1 MKRHQ
6 SRSAIQLFI
15 LLFLFISPQ
24 LVAQTNKLERNSTV
38 QSLFNYKTFH
48 AIKSIEP
55 LSQDRLKTTDRILLS
70 SNSKFEIWGLE
81 SEQAAA
87 DTVIKVLTANY
98 DRIADSLNTQLTNYV
113 TVDIYPDLSTFHAA
127 INWPSAPDW
136 AVGAAFGETNIH
148 MVSPYNPGPVHSF
161 SSIINVVTHELVHC
175 FVHNLKNGASVPIW
189 INEGSASYLA
199 FQATSTNQICDYIDQ
214 HGSIPT
220 LSELNNGSTYGN
232 IGGYSFGYSIVEF
245 IVTEVGGSDILSQF
259 IASGA
264 NYSILGFANETEF
277 QIAWQQFLGDQYPC
291 YVNDPITSIYDIQYT
306 TIAGDGTYPS
316 LLLDQLVTT
325 HGIVTAINYDGNG
338 NNFFISSQ
346 EAGPWKGIYVYNAD
360 TSPLIGDEVQLN
372 GTIIEFY
379 GITEIH
385 SPTVTIL
392 TSGNTV
398 PEPVIANTGN
408 LINSVNA
415 EAYEGCLIK
424 VENITVTQNEDN
436 LNQWYVDDGS
446 GACQI
451 DDKIFRYTDISL
463 GKQYQYIIGALDYS
477 FSEYGINPRFL
488 SDVLVKEEQ
497 SFVEPLIQ
505 NQWTTFTWPYNAY
518 MPEDSEGINGH
529 VGNAC
534 GYTSIARILHY
545 WEFPNNGIGNL
556 QFTDTW
562 GFSWDCDL
570 ENLNLDY
577 SKMPNYLPFDATQA
591 EYDETAKLFEAAG
604 AVGEKIKVW
613 ATGFEIYL
621 PAAFIDY
628 FKFSSNATIVNRE
641 NYTKQEWIDIFKNE
655 LDNGRPMVIVGRT
668 PDSPAPDEPGQITGH
683 WWICDGYNSAGEFYV
698 DYAFG
703 GIKGYW
709 DIDNLG
715 EVYTAYNRAVIGLQP
730 NTDIKTL
737 ELSFPNGG
745 ETIFANTEVDITWN
759 SINISDIKI
768 EFSEDN
774 GSNWE
779 EIIASTDAATQS
791 FNVTTSDIF
800 SDQCLIRITDV
811 NDETIFDVSESTF
824 TIDNTNSTGEL
835 DQELILKKISA
846 LNLHKMKHE
855 GSPFDVSIEVLS
867 ASTYQ
872 AQKPI
877 DALSFDVGYVDAS
890 GKVFVCEPTSSAQL
904 AVFDDITQ
912 AAIYYVCQSFLQY
925 YYQST
930 EMPLWFKCG
939 FAAYESD
946 MRIYDA
952 DIETAYNNYG
962 GTLTSFDVLN
972 NPISFEANNG
982 FAISYLFGEFVAV
995 FKSWSYNMIQEVNAS
1010 TIIPYSNW
1018 YNAATI
1024 EDLFDYLL
1032 RYLNARIFEGNEQ
1045 NRLKLGNE
1053 TEHFKYYYRGAEN
1066 FWAVEFPVIL
1076 EEAITEYKGLL
1087 DFDVFEKFSF
1097 LTMPICNYVTIGGG
1111 ECVNLRYTSGTAWS
1125 SGLWASSPDNAN
1137 DFDRF
1142 RRLIRHE
1149 LAHLVQQHLPVGN
1162 MTAWLNEGF
1171 AQFMGKGPYSQEDI
1185 DGLQSQTED
1194 QINKAINYFGHL
1206 PTYEDTKVYP
1216 GQSNVDYYLLGE
1228 IMLNFIYVNGGYP
1241 TIKDVMI
1248 NHETGIA
1255 NMGFSSVEDFM
1266 AAYYQY
1272 VNINYLKIEQPYY
1285 FTDYDAF
1292 ITKLNNLTSSTDSS
1306 AKLNTFW
1313 NNLIATGNFPFAIDT
1328 KVAFLYRGS
1337 SSSIN
1342 WAGMFNGWGA
1352 NTDAGTRL
1360 GVSDIWIF
1368 EKEFPKDTRCEY
1380 KIVRNGGE
1388 WLADPNNPHPLV
1400 GDYENSELWMP
1411 DYKTHTE
1418 LIPRSGIA
1426 KGSLSNNVLKN
1437 STNLGY
1443 TSQYRVYTPADY
1455 NNLSNLPTIYVT
1467 DGQNYL
1473 DDNVGKMVIVLD
1485 NLIADEIIKPVIAIF
1500 LDPRD
1505 PNNLFNDRRGNEYRN
1520 NIGFV
1525 NYVTQELIPDIDANY
1540 NTNAS
1545 ADARSIMGTSYG
1557 GYNAAYFCIKAPD
1570 FFHHIGMNSPY
1581 LHPNGNYSIDSDL
1594 QAANLDEMKLYL
1606 SYGTF
1611 DADGE
1616 RYFNRIKDIL
1626 DQKGKAFESTIIGD
1640 GHTWQ
1645 NWSRVIGDALKYF
1658 FPLSETVSLSLIS
1671 PNGGENYLP
1680 GSSINISWNSTL
1692 VSDVKIE
1699 FSENNGSNWEDI
1711 IASTSANTQSYN
1723 WTAPEITSSQCLIKI
1738 SDPTDAGLFDVS
1750 ETTFTIDNTQTFIS
1764 PYTPDENTVLLM
1776 HLDGDLTNS
1785 STLSG
1790 DGTQQG
1796 GGISYSTGAFLNFD
1810 QCLDLDGS
1818 SYITIPHNE
1827 NLNLTGDWTIEA
1839 WINITE
1845 FNPNTQ
1851 SVIVRKPGDTD
1862 NYLSNYAM
1870 EVHPWW
1876 GNVLHAFYFS
1886 AEDTRINVI
1895 DMSPNLNQWYHIAF
1909 IRDTENNE
1917 IRLTIRDN
1925 NWDIVSSNSKSYS
1938 GNEVLL
1944 NSQDLRV
1951 GEGLIGYID
1960 ELRISNVVRSFETT
1974 IDKQEVTSE
1983 NLKIYYDPENSDAA
1997 NTILSQLQP
2006 KIDFYKKYFK
2016 YFFTDHSKIFSINIC
2031 KDLTEFDQLKP
2042 VDLPDFETSY
2052 INNEI
2057 LYLITPTTQVQQGYF
2072 DSFEQAAMHGFAMRC
2087 IDYLY
2092 NNNAAEWMKYGFA
2105 RHQAGMKSTPEQI
2118 RTEVSNLGRKPTY
2131 QEMYNWEESATFDKY
2146 AFAYTMI
2153 QYIADVHSLD
2163 YLMGFI
2169 RFNNN
2174 STTFGFRL
2182 FNTEESF
2189 NTAWHLDLDVFYLR
2203 ETNLMKFQRES
2214 DHFYLYM
2221 IDEDAAEIDQWESE
2235 LEAHY
2240 TRFTNDMQMAIG
2252 HKIHILFYPDFCDYQ
2267 LLQGYDQCDPNSYSV
2282 GEALGISMCKFTRKD
2297 NGTPMM
2303 NSMSL
2308 AQHELTHV
2316 IHGNLGFDSNPR
2328 WLVEGLASL
2337 VPGGLI
2343 TEDVMNGTIGVFK
2356 EQVNVGFSELIA
2368 ATGKYPTILELDS
2381 DEFINEN
2388 GLDHNLVFY
2397 LLGSVIVDYTI
2408 KTSGYLAL
2416 KDFIQSDGL
2425 DYTTLGFADS
2435 DDFTDSFYAYFE
2447 ANWKNISSQATADKT
2462 SETITIDGII
2472 NEADWELN
2480 HEVSGIYPF
2489 YQSWKNNEVK
2499 FGVLWD
2505 DNYLYVAV
2513 EVLDNVLINNSTFD
2527 WSDGVVVYIDGD
2539 FNKGIHYD
2547 TFDRQFIK
2555 RWNNTALEEKNNHIE
2570 GVLHAVQN
2578 IDGGYAVELAIPWS
2592 NLGITQVANTTIG
2605 FDISNLDEDCS
2616 ETYNCRYQL
2625 IWSGN
2630 NYNPDIT
2637 INFGE
2642 LTLVSTLVPN
2652 FTVDITTGFNPLT
2665 VNFTDLSTGNPTTWE
2680 WDFNNDG
2687 TIDSYFKNP
2696 EWTFNNPGTYTVSL
2710 TIGDGVNTET
2720 KSKSDYISVNAPL
2733 EPEADFTSNYTSGL
2747 APLSVDFTDQT
2758 TQGTGTLTQW
2768 NWDFGDGT
2776 SSTVQN
2782 PSHTFSEAGVYTVSL
2797 TVQDNYG
2804 LSDTKIKTNFITVYI
2819 LPEEPSIPQP
2829 ENQATDVSID
2839 TDLSWTIDS
2848 NTENIDLY
2856 FGTENPPTT
2865 KVLDNV
2871 AAITTYSLTSLDYQT
2886 SYFWKIVCRSSFGS
2900 TEGPIWEFTT
2910 DIATGISDNPSDDK
2924 LISIYPN
2931 PASEKI
2937 LISVPVLVDLS
2948 ILDIYGKIVYEIK
2961 DFQQGEIN
2969 ISVFNKGIY
2978 FVVFTSKKGRV
2989 SRKIIIE

>member
-70 SNSKFEIWGLE
+70 SNSKFQIWGLE

-127 INWPSAPDW
+127 INWSSAPDW

-175 FVHNLKNGASVPIW
+175 FVHNLKNGAYVPIW

-232 IGGYSFGYSIVEF
+232 IGGYSFGYTIVEF

-316 LLLDQLVTT
+316 LLVDQLVIT
-325 HGIVTAINYDGNG
+325 HGIVTAINYDGYG

-415 EAYEGCLIK
+415 EAYEGCLVK

-451 DDKIFRYTDISL
+451 DDEIFRYTDISL

-477 FSEYGINPRFL
+477 FFEYGINPRFL

-556 QFTDTW
+556 QFTDAW

-591 EYDETAKLFEAAG
+591 EYHETAKLFEAAG

-628 FKFSSNATIVNRE
+628 FKFSPNATIVNRE
-641 NYTKQEWIDIFKNE
+641 NYSKQEWIDIFKNE

-759 SINISDIKI
+759 SVNISDI
-768 EFSEDN
+768 
-774 GSNWE
+774 
-779 EIIASTDAATQS
+779 
-791 FNVTTSDIF
+791 
-800 SDQCLIRITDV
+800 
-811 NDETIFDVSESTF
+811 
-824 TIDNTNSTGEL
+824 
-835 DQELILKKISA
+835 
-846 LNLHKMKHE
+846 
-855 GSPFDVSIEVLS
+855 
-867 ASTYQ
+867 
-872 AQKPI
+872 
-877 DALSFDVGYVDAS
+877 
-890 GKVFVCEPTSSAQL
+890 
-904 AVFDDITQ
+904 
-912 AAIYYVCQSFLQY
+912 
-925 YYQST
+925 
-930 EMPLWFKCG
+930 
-939 FAAYESD
+939 
-946 MRIYDA
+946 
-952 DIETAYNNYG
+952 
-962 GTLTSFDVLN
+962 
-972 NPISFEANNG
+972 
-982 FAISYLFGEFVAV
+982 
-995 FKSWSYNMIQEVNAS
+995 
-1010 TIIPYSNW
+1010 
-1018 YNAATI
+1018 
-1024 EDLFDYLL
+1024 
-1032 RYLNARIFEGNEQ
+1032 
-1045 NRLKLGNE
+1045 
-1053 TEHFKYYYRGAEN
+1053 
-1066 FWAVEFPVIL
+1066 
-1076 EEAITEYKGLL
+1076 
-1087 DFDVFEKFSF
+1087 
-1097 LTMPICNYVTIGGG
+1097 
-1111 ECVNLRYTSGTAWS
+1111 
-1125 SGLWASSPDNAN
+1125 
-1137 DFDRF
+1137 
-1142 RRLIRHE
+1142 
-1149 LAHLVQQHLPVGN
+1149 
-1162 MTAWLNEGF
+1162 
-1171 AQFMGKGPYSQEDI
+1171 
-1185 DGLQSQTED
+1185 
-1194 QINKAINYFGHL
+1194 
-1206 PTYEDTKVYP
+1206 
-1216 GQSNVDYYLLGE
+1216 
-1228 IMLNFIYVNGGYP
+1228 
-1241 TIKDVMI
+1241 
-1248 NHETGIA
+1248 
-1255 NMGFSSVEDFM
+1255 
-1266 AAYYQY
+1266 
-1272 VNINYLKIEQPYY
+1272 
-1285 FTDYDAF
+1285 
-1292 ITKLNNLTSSTDSS
+1292 
-1306 AKLNTFW
+1306 
-1313 NNLIATGNFPFAIDT
+1313 
-1328 KVAFLYRGS
+1328 
-1337 SSSIN
+1337 
-1342 WAGMFNGWGA
+1342 
-1352 NTDAGTRL
+1352 
-1360 GVSDIWIF
+1360 
-1368 EKEFPKDTRCEY
+1368 
-1380 KIVRNGGE
+1380 
-1388 WLADPNNPHPLV
+1388 
-1400 GDYENSELWMP
+1400 
-1411 DYKTHTE
+1411 
-1418 LIPRSGIA
+1418 
-1426 KGSLSNNVLKN
+1426 
-1437 STNLGY
+1437 
-1443 TSQYRVYTPADY
+1443 
-1455 NNLSNLPTIYVT
+1455 
-1467 DGQNYL
+1467 
-1473 DDNVGKMVIVLD
+1473 
-1485 NLIADEIIKPVIAIF
+1485 
-1500 LDPRD
+1500 
-1505 PNNLFNDRRGNEYRN
+1505 
-1520 NIGFV
+1520 
-1525 NYVTQELIPDIDANY
+1525 
-1540 NTNAS
+1540 
-1545 ADARSIMGTSYG
+1545 
-1557 GYNAAYFCIKAPD
+1557 
-1570 FFHHIGMNSPY
+1570 
-1581 LHPNGNYSIDSDL
+1581 
-1594 QAANLDEMKLYL
+1594 
-1606 SYGTF
+1606 
-1611 DADGE
+1611 
-1616 RYFNRIKDIL
+1616 
-1626 DQKGKAFESTIIGD
+1626 
-1640 GHTWQ
+1640 
-1645 NWSRVIGDALKYF
+1645 
-1658 FPLSETVSLSLIS
+1658 
-1671 PNGGENYLP
+1671 
-1680 GSSINISWNSTL
+1680 
-1692 VSDVKIE
+1692 KIE

-1790 DGTQQG
+1790 DGTPQG
-1796 GGISYSTGAFLNFD
+1796 GGISYSTGVFSNFD
-1810 QCLDLDGS
+1810 QCLELDGS
-1818 SYITIPHNE
+1818 TYVTIPHNE
-1827 NLNLTGDWTIEA
+1827 NLNLTGDWTIEMWFKITSLNA
-1839 WINITE
+1839 GLINKPASGGWGWANYNIHVESPDGHMEARFYDTNGNRYQINTPSGTIE
-1845 FNPNTQ
+1845 INKWYHVAFINNTQ
-1851 SVIVRKPGDTD
+1851 TNSIKLLLRDEAYATIFEQSLSYPAETIPI
-1862 NYLSNYAM
+1862 NSNY
-1870 EVHPWW
+1870 
-1876 GNVLHAFYFS
+1876 NV
-1886 AEDTRINVI
+1886 
-1895 DMSPNLNQWYHIAF
+1895 
-1909 IRDTENNE
+1909 
-1917 IRLTIRDN
+1917 TI
-1925 NWDIVSSNSKSYS
+1925 
-1938 GNEVLL
+1938 
-1944 NSQDLRV
+1944 
-1951 GEGLIGYID
+1951 GESVTGFID
-1960 ELRISNVVRSFETT
+1960 ELRISNIVRSFEYEPN
-1974 IDKQEVTSE
+1974 KESVSSQNLEVF
-1983 NLKIYYDPENSDAA
+1983 YDQENSTAA
-1997 NTILSQLQP
+1997 NSIVSQLQP

-2016 YFFTDHSKIFSINIC
+2016 YFFTDHSKTFSINIC
-2031 KDLTEFDQLKP
+2031 KDLAEFNQFKP
-2042 VDLPDFETSY
+2042 ADLPNFETAY
-2052 INNEI
+2052 TYQDVLFLVN
-2057 LYLITPTTQVQQGYF
+2057 PTTQTQLDYF

-2087 IDYLY
+2087 VDYLY
-2092 NNNAAEWMKYGFA
+2092 DFNAAEWMKYGFA
-2105 RHQAGMKSTPEQI
+2105 RHQSGMKSTSEEI
-2118 RTEVSNLGRKPTY
+2118 LAEVSNLGRKPTY
-2131 QEMYNWEESATFDKY
+2131 QEMYDWEESATFDKY

-2153 QYIADVHSLD
+2153 KYISDVHSLD
-2163 YLMGFI
+2163 WLMGFI
-2169 RFNNN
+2169 RFENN
-2174 STTFGFRL
+2174 TTVYGFRQ
-2182 FNTEESF
+2182 FNTEEKF
-2189 NTAWHLDLDVFYLR
+2189 NQTWHYHLDVFYLR
-2203 ETNLMKFQRES
+2203 DSNLMKFQRES
-2214 DHFYLYM
+2214 DYFYFHM
-2221 IDEDAAEIDQWESE
+2221 TDEDALELDQFEAE
-2235 LEAHY
+2235 LETFY
-2240 TRFTNDMQMAIG
+2240 TRFTNDMEMTIG
-2252 HKIHILFYPDFCDYQ
+2252 HKIHIFFYPDMCDYQ
-2267 LLQGYDQCDPNSYSV
+2267 LIKGDDYCDLNNHSV
-2282 GEALGISMCKFTRKD
+2282 GEKLGIALAKFTRI
-2297 NGTPMM
+2297 NSNASMM
-2303 NSMSL
+2303 NSIGL

-2316 IHGNLGFDSNPR
+2316 IHGNLEFEDNPS
-2328 WLVEGLASL
+2328 WLVEGLATL
-2337 VPGGLI
+2337 MPGGLI
-2343 TEDVMNGTIGVFK
+2343 TEEVMNGTTGVIK
-2356 EQVNVGFSELIA
+2356 EQVNVGFSELFA

-2397 LLGSVIVDYTI
+2397 MLGSVIVDYTI
-2408 KTSGYLAL
+2408 KTSGYLAF
-2416 KDFIQSDGL
+2416 KDFILSEGL

-2435 DDFTDSFYAYFE
+2435 EDFTESFYAYFE
-2447 ANWKNISSQATADKT
+2447 ANWKNAPQQTTADKT
-2462 SETITIDGII
+2462 SENITIDGII
-2472 NEADWELN
+2472 NEADWDLDQ
-2480 HEVSGIYPF
+2480 EVSGIYPF
-2489 YQSWKNNEVK
+2489 SQSWKNNEVK

-2505 DNYLYVAV
+2505 DDYLYVAV
-2513 EVLDNVLINNSTFD
+2513 EVLDSKLIDNSNFD
-2527 WSDGVVVYIDGD
+2527 WNDGIAIYIDGD

-2547 TFDRQFIK
+2547 TYDRQFIK
-2555 RWNNTALEEKNNHIE
+2555 RWNNAALEEKNNLTE
-2570 GVLHAVQN
+2570 GVQHAVKN
-2578 IDGGYAVELAIPWS
+2578 IEGGYAVEFAIPWT

-2630 NYNPDIT
+2630 DYNPDIT

-2652 FTVDITTGFNPLT
+2652 FTVDITSGFNPLT

-2680 WDFNNDG
+2680 WDFDNDG
-2687 TIDSYFKNP
+2687 TSDSNVKNP
-2696 EWTFNNPGTYTVSL
+2696 EWTFDNPGTYTVSL
-2710 TIGDGVNTET
+2710 TISDGVNTESIT
-2720 KSKSDYISVNAPL
+2720 KTDYISVNTPL
-2733 EPEADFTSNYTSGL
+2733 EPVADFSSNYTSGL

-2758 TQGTGTLTQW
+2758 TQGSESLTQW
-2768 NWDFGDGT
+2768 NWNFGDGST
-2776 SSTVQN
+2776 SELQN

-2804 LSDTKIKTNFITVYI
+2804 LSDTKIKTNFITAYI